1 MAVFDNET
9 RSFPIIV
16 VLQCLAS
23 AKMSG
28 HFTDLTN
35 AFGQARKTSRKKKL
49 ATKLPSGVT
58 HPAVGP
64 GQVLLVETEIYG
76 LVSPSWAESQF
87 NCGSVAAGY
96 VKNTYDKCLFTLFS
110 NEDTSEGQVLIDVD
124 DFMEGGAKPHRKAMD
139 NFYAKYRCGKS
150 IDFLS
155 VGQEGTLFAG
165 WRVVQHRDCRVAV
178 SMVEHVKN
186 KLRSIEVPKGYLS
199 NTKEV
204 SEGMLTN
211 IKGVNGGLG
220 WLASTGRPD
229 MAATH
234 SIIPSEYDR
243 RSPQLISEAAVKQC
257 HAVPITITAWPL
269 PVVDL
274 RRTTFTDSS
283 CDAGERQR
291 HQQGWLVCATN
302 KYFNQD
308 RTAPVSVLHWRS
320 RTLTRKAGSPQLAET
335 HAASSVVVEITW
347 ITALWAPV
355 TWRDFDI
362 LMQQRSSKPLKKSD
376 ATCDLQRESKL
387 LRSREH
393 SCRGFQ
399 KVCSMRWTTTLP
411 RMRERRHWRY
421 QSSKNPCVERCVV
434 LDGAHTIETL
444 PTLWRS

>member
-1 MAVFDNET
+1 M
-9 RSFPIIV
+9 
-16 VLQCLAS
+16 
-23 AKMSG
+23 
-28 HFTDLTN
+28 
-35 AFGQARKTSRKKKL
+35 
-49 ATKLPSGVT
+49 
-58 HPAVGP
+58 
-64 GQVLLVETEIYG
+64 
-76 LVSPSWAESQF
+76 SPSWAESQF

-291 HQQGWLVCATN
+291 HQQGWLVCG
-302 KYFNQD
+302 YEQ
-308 RTAPVSVLHWRS
+308 VLQPRS
-320 RTLTRKAGSPQLAET
+320 HCARKCASLAKSHT
-335 HAASSVVVEITW
+335 HAQGGESATGGDPCRKFQSWLKSHGS
-347 ITALWAPV
+347 
-355 TWRDFDI
+355 
-362 LMQQRSSKPLKKSD
+362 QR
-376 ATCDLQRESKL
+376 CGHR
-387 LRSREH
+387 
-393 SCRGFQ
+393 
-399 KVCSMRWTTTLP
+399 
-411 RMRERRHWRY
+411 
-421 QSSKNPCVERCVV
+421 
-434 LDGAHTIETL
+434 
-444 PTLWRS
+444 